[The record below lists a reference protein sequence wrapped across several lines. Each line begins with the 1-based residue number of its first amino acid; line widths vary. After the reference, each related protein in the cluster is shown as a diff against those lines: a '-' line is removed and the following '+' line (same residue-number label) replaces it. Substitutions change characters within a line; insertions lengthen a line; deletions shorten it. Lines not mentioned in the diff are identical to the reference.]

1 MQSVSRKS
9 DTSRYLNAV
18 QAATN
23 TVSSWLQ
30 KGNPLADS
38 MQSIPSPVAAAA
50 VQLHDE
56 RPIRNTAEVR
66 PSSVQEVPDAR
77 LLAKARGSLAVHSSL
92 PFD

>member
-66 PSSVQEVPDAR
+66 PSSVQEVSDAI
-77 LLAKARGSLAVHSSL
+77 LIDTARGCLAVCSSL
-92 PFD
+92 TFN

>member
-9 DTSRYLNAV
+9 DTSRYLHAV

-38 MQSIPSPVAAAA
+38 MHSIPSPVAAAA

-66 PSSVQEVPDAR
+66 PSSVQELLDAR
-77 LLAKARGSLAVHSSL
+77 LIEQARGFLAVHSSL
-92 PFD
+92 TFD

>member
-66 PSSVQEVPDAR
+66 PSFVQEV
-77 LLAKARGSLAVHSSL
+77 
-92 PFD
+92 